1 MKKLLMAAVAL
12 SLMTA
17 PCLFSTEANAANTA
31 PATVAS
37 GTKAHKASKASKA
50 KAPAKVKKVS
60 AKAPAKAKKA
70 PASNSCCQ
78 KGRLNRPFTV

>member
-1 MKKLLMAAVAL
+1 MAAVAL

-50 KAPAKVKKVS
+50 ETSARVRNVSVKAPAKG
-60 AKAPAKAKKA
+60 KKA
-70 PASNSCCQ
+70 PA
-78 KGRLNRPFTV
+78 

>member
-37 GTKAHKASKASKA
+37 GTKAPKASKASKA
-50 KAPAKVKKVS
+50 KAPAKAKKVS
-60 AKAPAKAKKA
+60 AQSRQDKEISCKEKDAGNLILAVKKA
-70 PASNSCCQ
+70 
-78 KGRLNRPFTV
+78 G

>member
-37 GTKAHKASKASKA
+37 GTKAHKASKASTA
-50 KAPAKVKKVS
+50 KAPAQTQVI
-60 AKAPAKAKKA
+60 
-70 PASNSCCQ
+70 C
-78 KGRLNRPFTV
+78 RLAAMVLR